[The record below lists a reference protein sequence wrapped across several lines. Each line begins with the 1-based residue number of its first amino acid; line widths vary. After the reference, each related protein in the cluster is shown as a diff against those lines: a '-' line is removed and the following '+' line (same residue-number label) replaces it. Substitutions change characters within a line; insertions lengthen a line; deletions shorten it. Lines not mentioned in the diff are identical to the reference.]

1 MVQERNKAKDP
12 PKAPEKAPFFLP
24 SLPGE
29 SVPGK
34 DVDSSF
40 STEGTAAELPRVAK
54 FQHSQNSGGAGSAF
68 TSYLQS
74 GRRSGNFH
82 PFFEHIKHLSPTK
95 IDLEIRS
102 LKPQL
107 QGGHS
112 ELSDFVSAL
121 TNQLRLKKDFEL
133 VNAWMA
139 VFLAIH
145 ADIVRTCS
153 DQKAGVHAAL
163 REALVDW
170 GQEQQKEGKRLAG
183 LVGYCRG
190 VVGFLRS
197 SR

>member
-1 MVQERNKAKDP
+1 MVQERNKAKNP

-29 SVPGK
+29 SVLGEN
-34 DVDSSF
+34 VDSRF
-40 STEGTAAELPRVAK
+40 STESTAAEISRISR
-54 FQHSQNSGGAGSAF
+54 FQQSKNSGGAGSAF

-82 PFFEHIKHLSPTK
+82 SFFEHIKHLTPTK

-102 LKPQL
+102 LKPQT

-112 ELSDFVSAL
+112 ELSDFVFAL
-121 TNQLRLKKDFEL
+121 TSQLRIRQDFEL

-139 VFLAIH
+139 VFLKIH
-145 ADIVRTCS
+145 ADTVRTCS
-153 DQKAGVHAAL
+153 DQKAGAHAVL
-163 REALVDW
+163 REALVNW
-170 GQEQQKEGKRLAG
+170 SQEQQKEGERLAG

>member
-29 SVPGK
+29 SVLGEN
-34 DVDSSF
+34 VDSRF
-40 STEGTAAELPRVAK
+40 STESTAAELSQIAR
-54 FQHSQNSGGAGSAF
+54 FQQSQNPGGAGSAF

-82 PFFEHIKHLSPTK
+82 SFFEHIKHLSPTK
-95 IDLEIRS
+95 VDLEIRS
-102 LKPQL
+102 LKPRM

-121 TNQLRLKKDFEL
+121 TSQLRLKQDFEL

-139 VFLAIH
+139 VFLRIH
-145 ADIVRTCS
+145 ADTVRTCS
-153 DQKAGVHAAL
+153 DQKGGAHSVL
-163 REALVDW
+163 SEALVNW
-170 GQEQQKEGKRLAG
+170 SQEQQKEGKRLAG